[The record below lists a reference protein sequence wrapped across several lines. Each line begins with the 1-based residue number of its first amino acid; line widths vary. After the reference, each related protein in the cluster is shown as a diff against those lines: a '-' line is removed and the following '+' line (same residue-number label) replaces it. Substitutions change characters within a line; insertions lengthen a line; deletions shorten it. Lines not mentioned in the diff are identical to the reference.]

1 MKRAPWQRVPW
12 QSLAI
17 IVATA
22 AAYYGLDRG
31 VMMLLRVGTD
41 MPPLHGGAGLALAAL
56 WLYGPIAMVGIG
68 GGTIAIGLFLGLP
81 PAAMVGTVVGQCCEA
96 GLGYWFLRRLRVH
109 PRLANGRSVLVFIT
123 LVVLLPTS
131 LNASLSTASSY
142 VGRVS
147 SLATVPNAW
156 WSLWRSHALGILVVT
171 PALLM
176 LYPRMVRSFGLHRLR
191 QARTW
196 AMVLWLVA
204 LGLSGWCTIAH
215 FQPSLPW
222 LEYVPFLLLVISLV
236 RFGQRAGIL
245 SGVLLVLLATGQMLR
260 GQGWFIERAGNLSVG
275 MTGFQAWA
283 ATMMV
288 IALLVGAAL
297 AKPEDRE
304 IADREIAD
312 REIADREIADERSL
326 SDVAARIRSSL
337 NVAAIL
343 QQAVEEVRL
352 LLNTDRVCLYQINA
366 AGECVV
372 TAESV
377 IDPWPSAVADRI
389 PPPIVIQM
397 QQICE
402 QNRLLVI
409 NSTGERPMLPF
420 IEGFY
425 KKFQIRASLNMSLVK
440 DGVHFGMLAVHEC
453 RGPRH
458 WQPHEIAL
466 IEQLVPQV
474 ELAVQQGLRYE
485 ALQDHARTMEQ
496 EVADRTSLLRQ
507 NMEEL
512 VDLNQ
517 SKDRLL
523 HAVNHDLR
531 TPAMGM
537 LMVLHRLAMQSGDSI
552 SLPKSILETMI
563 ESTNHQI
570 SLIQSLLNDYNHE
583 ESLVEVLKPLAI
595 NDLVNICIDN
605 FAPLILTYQAT
616 IDNQIAADLPWV
628 CVDQLH
634 LQRVFQNLITNA
646 LLHSPS
652 GVKITLTAVVQP
664 EQGQLRCTIAD
675 DGIGLTAIQC
685 EDLFQRPYLRSK
697 YDARLTGIGLGLFLA
712 RQVIQAH
719 GGEIGVDTQPDQGA
733 AFWLTLPLAESP

>member
-1 MKRAPWQRVPW
+1 MKRAPWQRV
-12 QSLAI
+12 AI
-17 IVATA
+17 IAATA

-41 MPPLHGGAGLALAAL
+41 MPPLHAGAGLALAVL

-68 GGTIAIGLFLGLP
+68 GGTLAIGLFLGLP
-81 PAAMVGTVVGQCCEA
+81 PAAMLGTVVGQCCEA

-109 PRLANGRSVLVFIT
+109 PRLANVRSVLVFIT

-147 SLATVPNAW
+147 SLATLPNAW

-176 LYPRMVRSFGLHRLR
+176 LYPRMRRSGWWRLLGLQRLG
-191 QARTW
+191 QTRTW
-196 AMVLWLVA
+196 AMLLWMLA

-215 FQPSLPW
+215 FQPSWPW
-222 LEYVPFLLLVISLV
+222 LEYVPFLLLVSSLV

-275 MTGFQAWA
+275 MIGFQAWA

-297 AKPEDRE
+297 VEPEERREIDRE
-304 IADREIAD
+304 SPDD
-312 REIADREIADERSL
+312 RSL
-326 SDVAARIRSSL
+326 TDVATRIRSSL
-337 NVAAIL
+337 NVAVIL

-352 LLNTDRVCLYQINA
+352 LLNTDRVCLYQTNA
-366 AGECVV
+366 DGEAVV

-377 IDPWPSAVADRI
+377 VDPWPSAIADRI
-389 PPPIVIQM
+389 PPPTVAQI

-409 NSTGERPMLPF
+409 NSADDGPMLPF
-420 IEGFY
+420 FQGFY

-440 DGVHFGMLAVHEC
+440 DSVHFGMLAVHEC

-466 IEQLVPQV
+466 IEQLVPQI
-474 ELAVQQGLRYE
+474 ELAVQQGLRYQE
-485 ALQDHARTMEQ
+485 LQDHAMTMER

-507 NMEEL
+507 NMVEL
-512 VDLNQ
+512 IDLNQ

-531 TPAMGM
+531 TPTMGM
-537 LMVLHRLAMQSGDSI
+537 LMVLHRLAMQLGDSI
-552 SLPKSILETMI
+552 SLPKSTLETMI
-563 ESTNHQI
+563 ESTNRQI
-570 SLIQSLLNDYNHE
+570 SLIQSLLNDDKTE
-583 ESLVEVLKPLAI
+583 ELLIEVLEPLAI
-595 NDLVNICIDN
+595 KDLVNMCLEN
-605 FAPLILTYQAT
+605 LAPLILTYQAT
-616 IDNQIAADLPWV
+616 IDNQIGADLLWV
-628 CVDQLH
+628 HADRRH

-652 GVKITLTAVVQP
+652 GVTITLTAVVQP
-664 EQGQLRCTIAD
+664 DQGQLRCTIGD
-675 DGIGLTAIQC
+675 NGIGLTAIQC

-697 YDARLTGIGLGLFLA
+697 YDSRLTGMGLGLFLA
-712 RQVIQAH
+712 RQIIQAH